1 MQPLRS
7 VLLALADRPEVAG
20 VAVVSDE
27 GLIVES
33 ALPGTLD
40 PDAVAAHAVTVLRH
54 LGSLGGAVAH
64 GAPRQLVAEGANGV
78 LVLQRLQ
85 GGATLLVLAAQEGD
99 LGALLYD
106 LRRHAPAL
114 EQLIEGE

>member
-7 VLLALADRPEVAG
+7 ILSAFAERPDVAG

-33 ALPGTLD
+33 ALPPALD
-40 PDAVAAHAVTVLRH
+40 PDAIAAHAVTALRQ
-54 LGSLGGAVAH
+54 LALLSAVVGQ
-64 GAPRQLVAEGANGV
+64 GAPRQLVSEGADGAMV
-78 LVLQRLQ
+78 LHRLP
-85 GGATLLVLAAQEGD
+85 GGATLLVIATPDGD
-99 LGALLYD
+99 LGTLLYE

-114 EQLIEGE
+114 EQLI

>member
-7 VLLALADRPEVAG
+7 ILTALAERPDVAG

-33 ALPGTLD
+33 VLPPPLD

-54 LGSLGGAVAH
+54 LSSLTSAV
-64 GAPRQLVAEGANGV
+64 GQGEPRQVVSENSGGV
-78 LVLQRLQ
+78 VVLHRLR
-85 GGATLLVLAAQEGD
+85 GGATLLVVAAHDGD
-99 LGALLYD
+99 LGTLLYE

-114 EQLIEGE
+114 EQLI